1 MHLTTWQIVYICSL
15 GSFIVFLGFPS
26 TNPCPCPVSL
36 RITIPVGFAVGS
48 SRRSCECKQFKE
60 WPEGQVALTLAGSV
74 RLRRDR
80 LRRERLRRERLRRV
94 RLLRRRRRRRR
105 QQVKADSADSPG
117 PRVMSVMMSV
127 FVAVCALAAGLKY
140 NLCQHLLKVYC
151 TKSKLATF
159 FYQRH
164 VCHVIIG

>member
-1 MHLTTWQIVYICSL
+1 MQL
-15 GSFIVFLGFPS
+15 
-26 TNPCPCPVSL
+26 
-36 RITIPVGFAVGS
+36 
-48 SRRSCECKQFKE
+48 
-60 WPEGQVALTLAGSV
+60 PEGQVALTLVGSV

-105 QQVKADSADSPG
+105 QQVKADSSDSPEL
-117 PRVMSVMMSV
+117 RVMIVMSV
-127 FVAVCALAAGLKY
+127 FVAVCALAAALKY
-140 NLCQHLLKVYC
+140 NLCQHL
-151 TKSKLATF
+151 SKRATF